1 MFLVAFTVVAE
12 LFDCLKP
19 VTGCKI
25 YLAATEVA
33 IVISVW
39 RPLHYDRLAT
49 IAVAAFGFV

>member
-19 VTGCKI
+19 VTSRKI

-39 RPLHYDRLAT
+39 RPLQYD
-49 IAVAAFGFV
+49 